1 MMLVD
6 VRSVTTDAGVTVRVI
21 GELDLATVAQ
31 FRSHVHEALHTGG
44 PVVLDLREVALIDS
58 VNLGVLMG
66 AHRRANDQD
75 INLEVLPSPPVTRLL
90 ALCQVEHL
98 FARGDRG

>member
-1 MMLVD
+1 MLVD
-6 VRSVTTDAGVTVRVI
+6 VRSVTTDTGTTVRVI

-44 PVVLDLREVALIDS
+44 PVVIDLREVALIDS
-58 VNLGVLMG
+58 VNLGVLVG
-66 AHRRANDQD
+66 ASRRASDQD
-75 INLEVLPSPPVTRLL
+75 IELEVLPSPNVTRLF

-98 FARGDRG
+98 FVRGDCG